1 MRIARILTWTAFAV
15 LGTLVTLT
23 IAAAAGSRTEPLR
36 TLVVATLN
44 DRLNSDVELSAF
56 SVDTFPRVVVAGE
69 GLKLRLRGQPDGV
82 PPLIEIA
89 SFQVHTSLMDMM
101 RRPRRFRHVTLQGLV
116 VNIPPGGL
124 RKTANPIGDA
134 LKGAP
139 GEGRPSTGPSTS
151 DAQGRSP
158 ILIDELVADGAV
170 LRIIPRRAG
179 KDPKEF
185 AIHALTMHTLGLA
198 QPMPFTATLT
208 NPVPKGQIETSG
220 AFGPWQKDDPGTTPV
235 RGDYAFKNADLG
247 TIKGIGGILQSTGNF
262 TGRLDRIEV
271 KGTTTTPDFQLSIS
285 KQPVAL
291 DTTFE
296 AVVDGTDGDTY
307 LNNVDARFGRTS
319 LTAKGAV
326 VGTKGVKG
334 RTVNLNVSIK
344 EGRIEDLLRLAV
356 KGDQPPLTGRVGLQT
371 DFHLPPGE
379 RDVIERLELQ
389 GQFDV
394 DAARFTNRTVQ
405 QKLAGM
411 SRRARGLDEGEKT
424 GAVAS
429 DLSGRFRLRNASL
442 ALSRLAFAI
451 PGAIVRL
458 NGAYGLESEAIDFEG
473 TVQMDATISRA
484 AGGGVK
490 AFFLKAVDPLFR
502 KKGAG
507 AIVPI
512 KIGGTKDDP
521 KFGLDV
527 GRVFKRK

>member
-1 MRIARILTWTAFAV
+1 MRVTKVITWSTVAV
-15 LGTLVTLT
+15 FGTLTTLT

-36 TLVVATLN
+36 KLVVATLS

-56 SVDTFPRVVVAGE
+56 SVDTFPRVVVAGQ
-69 GLKLRLRGQPDGV
+69 GVKLRLRGQPDGM

-89 SFQVHTSLMDMM
+89 SFTVHTSLMDMM
-101 RRPRRFRHVTLQGLV
+101 RRPRRFRHVTLEGLV

-124 RKTANPIGDA
+124 RTSGNAIGEAMKD
-134 LKGAP
+134 AP
-139 GEGRPSTGPSTS
+139 GGDRPSTTPSTS
-151 DAQGRSP
+151 DAQGRAP
-158 ILIDELVADGAV
+158 ITIDELIADGAV

-185 AIHALTMHTLGLA
+185 AIHALTLHTLGLA

-220 AFGPWQKDDPGTTPV
+220 VFGPWQKEEPSTTPV
-235 RGDYAFKNADLG
+235 QGRYVFRNADLG
-247 TIKGIGGILQSTGNF
+247 TIKGIGGILESTGEF

-271 KGTTTTPDFQLSIS
+271 KGTTTTPDFQLTIS
-285 KQPVAL
+285 KQPVKL

-307 LNNVDARFGRTS
+307 LNNVDARFASTS

-356 KGDQPPLTGRVGLQT
+356 KGDQPPLTGRVALQT

-389 GQFDV
+389 GRFDV
-394 DAARFTNRTVQ
+394 DEGRFTNRAVQ

-411 SRRARGLDEGEKT
+411 SRRARGLDEDEKT
-424 GAVAS
+424 GKVAS
-429 DLSGRFRLRNASL
+429 DLSGRFRLRNSSL
-442 ALSRLAFAI
+442 ALSNLAFAI

-458 NGAYGLESEAIDFEG
+458 NGVYGLKRETIDLEG
-473 TVQMDATISRA
+473 TVQMEATISRA

-490 AFFLKAVDPLFR
+490 GFFLKAVDPLFR